1 MKQFVKASRKK
12 CTMKLSI
19 QGPSGA
25 GKTLGAL
32 RIAKGLTGSLEKVA
46 VIDTENG
53 SSHLYSHL
61 GGYSV
66 LALEAPYSPEMFIDA
81 INTAIKAGFECIIID
96 SLSHEWFGSG
106 GILDIHSQMEGNSF
120 TNWSKLTPR
129 HNAMIQTIVNAPVHI
144 IATLR
149 SKTEYVIQQKNGKS
163 IPEKVGM
170 KAVQRDDSEYEFTI
184 AFEVNKYHLA
194 TISKDRTGLF
204 KDESEMQLTEQT
216 GKRINEWCT
225 IDETINKLVI
235 HHQLMACKDLDEL
248 DQIIHENPEA
258 ANVLREDVSI
268 KTEDLIL
275 RNQIKFRQ
283 NGSTQH

>member
-1 MKQFVKASRKK
+1 MKQFVKASRQK

-19 QGPSGA
+19 QGPSGS

-32 RIAKGLTGSLEKVA
+32 KIAKGLTGSLKKVA

-66 LALEAPYSPEMFIDA
+66 LSLGAPFSPENFIEA
-81 INTAIKAGFECIIID
+81 IQSGIAAGFECIIID
-96 SLSHEWFGSG
+96 SLSHEWFGAG
-106 GILDIHSQMEGNSF
+106 GILDVHSQMEGNSF

-129 HNAMIQTIVNAPVHI
+129 HNALIQTIVNSPVHI
-144 IATLR
+144 ITTLR

-170 KAVQRDDSEYEFTI
+170 KAIQRDDSEYEFTI
-184 AFEVNKYHLA
+184 AFEVNKNHLS
-194 TISKDRTGLF
+194 TISKDRTNLF
-204 KDESEMQLTEQT
+204 KNEVEFQLTEAIGEKIKQ
-216 GKRINEWCT
+216 WCS
-225 IDETINKLVI
+225 IDDSISAVQVRQQVLN
-235 HHQLMACKDLDEL
+235 CNDLEEL
-248 DQIIHENPEA
+248 DRMMSENPEIV
-258 ANVLREDVSI
+258 NVMREDVSI

-275 RNQIKFRQ
+275 RNELKFRQ
-283 NGSTQH
+283 NGNTHH

>member
-1 MKQFVKASRKK
+1 MKQFLKASRKK

-32 RIAKGLTGSLEKVA
+32 RVAKGLTGNLEKVA

-53 SSHLYSHL
+53 SSHLYSQI

-66 LALEAPYSPEMFIDA
+66 LSMEAPYSPEMFIDA

-106 GILDIHSQMEGNSF
+106 GILDIHSHMEGNSF

-129 HNAMIQTIVNAPVHI
+129 HNALIQTIVNAPVHI

-170 KAVQRDDSEYEFTI
+170 KAIQRDDSEYEFTI

-204 KDESEMQLTEQT
+204 KDEVEFQLSEKIGE
-216 GKRINEWCT
+216 RIRNWCT
-225 IDETINKLVI
+225 LDDSVSTMIVRQ
-235 HHQLMACKDLDEL
+235 QLLDCNDLEEL
-248 DQIIHENPEA
+248 DRMIQENPEA
-258 ANVLREDVSI
+258 ASVLRDDISI
-268 KTEDLIL
+268 KTEDLIV

-283 NGSTQH
+283 NGNVQH